1 MRTTLRKVGN
11 SQGVLIP
18 SALLAECQLQG
29 AVDMTVEAGKLV
41 ITPVRSPR
49 EGWFAGYQAEH
60 DEDAWEGLAL
70 DADCGEW
77 EW

>member
-18 SALLAECQLQG
+18 SALLAECQLRG
-29 AVDMTVEAGKLV
+29 AVEMTVEAGRLV
-41 ITPVRSPR
+41 ISPVRELR
-49 EGWFAGYQAEH
+49 EGWFSGYQAEA
-60 DEDAWEGLAL
+60 DEDAWEGLAV

>member
-18 SALLAECQLQG
+18 SALLAECQLRG
-29 AVDMTVEAGKLV
+29 AVDMTVEAGRLV
-41 ITPVRSPR
+41 ISPVRAPR
-49 EGWFAGYQAEH
+49 EGWFAGYRAEA
-60 DEDAWEGLAL
+60 DEDAWEGLPV